1 MSRRNETPW
10 ERWRRDPRALRY
22 LSEGELRR
30 AFVRFFSRTVSA
42 DRVVSINGIF
52 YELPRELGPNG
63 QRGRKIQIQ
72 RRLLDRTYHVVS
84 RDRLVRIQPVDLE
97 ANARAQ
103 RAKRLATAPD
113 GDPES
118 PPSKTAADMAFGHDL
133 GPVTDP
139 EGGCETPN
147 PDFNPNPKS
156 KENPS

>member
-10 ERWRRDPRALRY
+10 GRWKRDPRALRY
-22 LSEGELRR
+22 LSEDELRR

-42 DRVVSINGIF
+42 DRVVSIDGIF

-72 RRLLDRTYHVVS
+72 RRLLDQTYHVVS

-103 RAKRLATAPD
+103 RAKRPATAPD
-113 GDPES
+113 KDPES
-118 PPSKTAADMAFGHDL
+118 PPSKTAADMVFEHDL

-139 EGGCETPN
+139 EGGCDAPN
-147 PDFNPNPKS
+147 PEPES

>member
-1 MSRRNETPW
+1 MSKRNETPW
-10 ERWRRDPRALRY
+10 ERWKRDPRALRY
-22 LSEGELRR
+22 LSESELQR

-42 DRVVSINGIF
+42 DRVVSIDGIF

-103 RAKRLATAPD
+103 RAKRPATAPD
-113 GDPES
+113 EDPES
-118 PPSKTAADMAFGHDL
+118 PPSKTAADMAFEYDL
-133 GPVTDP
+133 GPVTDS
-139 EGGCETPN
+139 EGGYDAPN
-147 PDFNPNPKS
+147 PESES
-156 KENPS
+156 KENRS